1 MLLNFTKMH
10 GLGND
15 FVVID
20 GVRQSIGLSKKQ
32 IKKIANRH
40 TGVGCDQILLVQPP
54 TEKNVDFN
62 YRIFNCDGG
71 EVEQCGNGARCLALF
86 IREAKLSGKSRWLV
100 STMNRQLELTIKDDG
115 AFMVDMGSPLFQPA
129 DVPFTADSQQEHYDL
144 DLNGELIKISA
155 ISMGNPHAVL
165 WVDSIAQ
172 APVASLGR
180 QIEAHPRFPKGVNVS
195 FAQIVDRSTIKLR
208 VFERGVGET
217 NACGSG
223 ACATAAAAIAQDLVD
238 STVNIQLTGGQL
250 TIEWLGE
257 GNSLMMSGPAEISFH
272 GHIKL

>member
-129 DVPFTADSQQEHYDL
+129 DVPFTADRQQERYDL

-165 WVDSIAQ
+165 WVDSIAK

-238 STVNIQLTGGQL
+238 STVNIQLRGGQL

-272 GHIKL
+272 GYIKL

>member
-129 DVPFTADSQQEHYDL
+129 DVPFTADRQQERYDL

-195 FAQIVDRSTIKLR
+195 FAQIIDRSTIKLR

-238 STVNIQLTGGQL
+238 STVSIQLRGGQL

-272 GHIKL
+272 GYIKL

>member
-129 DVPFTADSQQEHYDL
+129 DVPFTADRQQEHYNL

-195 FAQIVDRSTIKLR
+195 FAQIIDRSTIKLR

>member
-129 DVPFTADSQQEHYDL
+129 DVPFTADRQQEHYDL

-238 STVNIQLTGGQL
+238 SAVNIQLTGGQL

>member
-20 GVRQSIGLSKKQ
+20 GVRQSIDLSKKQ

-129 DVPFTADSQQEHYDL
+129 DVPFTADRQQERYDL

-238 STVNIQLTGGQL
+238 STVNIQLRGGQL

>member
-129 DVPFTADSQQEHYDL
+129 DVPFTADRQQERYDL

-238 STVNIQLTGGQL
+238 STVNIQLRGGQL

-272 GHIKL
+272 GYIKL

>member
-20 GVRQSIGLSKKQ
+20 GVRQSIDLSKKQ

-129 DVPFTADSQQEHYDL
+129 DVPFTADRQQEHYDL

>member
-86 IREAKLSGKSRWLV
+86 IREAKLSGKSRWQV

-129 DVPFTADSQQEHYDL
+129 DVPFTADRQQERYDL

-238 STVNIQLTGGQL
+238 STVNIQLRGGQL

-272 GHIKL
+272 GYIKL

>member
-1 MLLNFTKMH
+1 MLLNFTKMN

-20 GVRQSIGLSKKQ
+20 GVRQSIRLSKKQ

-40 TGVGCDQILLVQPP
+40 TGVGCDQILLVEPP

-86 IREAKLSGKSRWLV
+86 IREAKLSGKSRWMVKTL
-100 STMNRQLELTIKDDG
+100 NRQLELTIKDDDVF
-115 AFMVDMGSPLFQPA
+115 AVNMGLPLFQPA
-129 DVPFTADSQQEHYDL
+129 DVPFVEDIKQDLYDL
-144 DLNGELIKISA
+144 DLDGDLLRISA
-155 ISMGNPHAVL
+155 ISMGNPHTVL

-172 APVASLGR
+172 APVASLGP
-180 QIEAHPRFPKGVNVS
+180 QIEAHPRFPEGVNVN
-195 FAQIVDRSTIKLR
+195 FAQIIDRSTIRLR

-223 ACATAAAAIAQDLVD
+223 ACATAATAIAQNLVD
-238 STVNIQLTGGQL
+238 SPVSIQLTGGQL

-257 GNSLMMSGPAEISFH
+257 NNSLMMSGPAEISFH

>member
-1 MLLNFTKMH
+1 
-10 GLGND
+10 
-15 FVVID
+15 
-20 GVRQSIGLSKKQ
+20 
-32 IKKIANRH
+32 
-40 TGVGCDQILLVQPP
+40 
-54 TEKNVDFN
+54 
-62 YRIFNCDGG
+62 
-71 EVEQCGNGARCLALF
+71 
-86 IREAKLSGKSRWLV
+86 
-100 STMNRQLELTIKDDG
+100 
-115 AFMVDMGSPLFQPA
+115 MVDMGSPLFQPA
-129 DVPFTADSQQEHYDL
+129 DVPFTADRQQEHYDL